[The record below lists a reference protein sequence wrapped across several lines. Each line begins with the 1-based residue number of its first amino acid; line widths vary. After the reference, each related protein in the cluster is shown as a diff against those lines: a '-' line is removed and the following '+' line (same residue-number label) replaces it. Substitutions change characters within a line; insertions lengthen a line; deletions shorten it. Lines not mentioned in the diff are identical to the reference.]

1 MTPDA
6 LGEVIATREF
16 SFPDENGRATS
27 VSIFIGKPLPSQTL
41 QTTSANS

>member
-1 MTPDA
+1 
-6 LGEVIATREF
+6 
-16 SFPDENGRATS
+16 